1 MDMKIGEGMSKIVTD
16 VATKGGGSS
25 HGAGAGGLDLG
36 HQAKSQ
42 DIATFQSAM
51 GQGPGGVAQL
61 GQAAGPGGP
70 EGAQKAAANM
80 LTNMQKQVDQP
91 HQQLHQQLME
101 LTQKKEISA
110 ADMAIVN
117 AKVMELGIVTQ
128 TQMNVVKK
136 TNQNMQTFLKNQG

>member
-25 HGAGAGGLDLG
+25 SGAAGGMDLG
-36 HQAKSQ
+36 HQARSQ
-42 DIATFQSAM
+42 DVASFQSAM

-61 GQAAGPGGP
+61 SPAAGPGGP
-70 EGAQKAAANM
+70 EGMQKAANAA
-80 LTNMQKQVDQP
+80 LSNMQRQVDQP
-91 HQQLHQQLME
+91 HQELQKQLMA
-101 LTQKKEISA
+101 LTQKKDINV
-110 ADMAIVN
+110 ADMAMVN